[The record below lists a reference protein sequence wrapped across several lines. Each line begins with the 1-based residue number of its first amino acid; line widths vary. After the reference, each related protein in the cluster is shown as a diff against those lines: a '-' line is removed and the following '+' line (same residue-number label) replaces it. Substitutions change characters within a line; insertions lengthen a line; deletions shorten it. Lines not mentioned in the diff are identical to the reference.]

1 MYLNKIFISIF
12 FIKRRYFSRELSI
25 TQIDKVN
32 CDAESIVAS
41 SMSVDLNWQS
51 LYQYFGI
58 ENACWIV
65 YIHFIFH
72 LASKQV
78 TWLKLNEKPEAYACI
93 SSWYP
98 HSDSL
103 QPPSFSLSTENGC
116 RDYKFRIYW
125 LFRSIHEIV
134 SIVSTVCITKISTF
148 PWCLEGCHRSRCER

>member
-1 MYLNKIFISIF
+1 MT
-12 FIKRRYFSRELSI
+12 I

-32 CDAESIVAS
+32 CDAESIIAS
-41 SMSVDLNWQS
+41 SISVDLNWQS

-65 YIHFIFH
+65 YIHFTLP
-72 LASKQV
+72 LASKLV

-116 RDYKFRIYW
+116 RDYTLWIYW

-134 SIVSTVCITKISTF
+134 SIVLTVCITKISIF
-148 PWCLEGCHRSRCER
+148 PWCLEGFHLTCCER